1 MAVDG
6 GGLSEEKGSGPHGAV
21 VQQAHA
27 PDAPEDEVS
36 IAQTRAAEPFV
47 PLTPHIA
54 PEPFVNADG
63 AVVDDHAKAGVWSHV
78 MQSWDAM
85 CHWAAGHP
93 PAAKQGISGDVGF
106 HRLSPCTQA
115 LDPSPPTLQNTPTT
129 AATLRGWRVV
139 PALTAV
145 QADGIGNRA
154 MRAAGMQPA
163 DAPDHARAAARAPA
177 ADMAPSREVP
187 DGFRSMC
194 EGVARMAEKEG
205 KISRHEEALAYE
217 AIARGDARLLLAW
230 RLSRHA
236 ADDSIFRDAISRLG
250 GSGHTASEAGKPAAA
265 AGAPSSNR
273 MGSDAAPHDAA
284 LLEAW
289 EEASRE
295 FRQLCHGYPRATV
308 RVQRA

>member
-1 MAVDG
+1 M
-6 GGLSEEKGSGPHGAV
+6 
-21 VQQAHA
+21 
-27 PDAPEDEVS
+27 
-36 IAQTRAAEPFV
+36 
-47 PLTPHIA
+47 
-54 PEPFVNADG
+54 NADG
-63 AVVDDHAKAGVWSHV
+63 AVVDDHAKAGVWSQV

-85 CHWAAGHP
+85 CHWAAGNHS
-93 PAAKQGISGDVGF
+93 KGISGDVGF

-154 MRAAGMQPA
+154 MEAAGMQPTA
-163 DAPDHARAAARAPA
+163 APDHARAAARAPA
-177 ADMAPSREVP
+177 ADMTPSREVP

-265 AGAPSSNR
+265 AGAPSSTR

-289 EEASRE
+289 EESSRE
-295 FRQLCHGYPRATV
+295 FRQLCRGYPHATV